1 MLNLERLRILY
12 LIGSCGSVGAAAD
25 VLHVTTSSVS
35 QQVAKLERETGTELL
50 LRHGRGV
57 RLTDAAALLVEYTE
71 RILAMM
77 SEAEAQLQGRVGKVV
92 GTLKVGSFP
101 TAARGLLPP
110 ALGILQERHPDL
122 LVQVHEM
129 DFRSPVAE
137 VVRGELDLGLAQDWE
152 NAPMALPQGVRRV
165 KLMEDIAQV
174 ALPTEHPLAAPGRDS
189 ISMEDV
195 LGERWISRTVGSTC
209 HDWLIHTMQTHGA
222 EARIGHIVMEYPTQL
237 AMVAAG
243 MGLAMVPRLG
253 QDPVPAGVRVLAL
266 HPRLRRSIY
275 AVWRVDNDSR
285 PAVRHAIGA
294 LLAAART
301 A

>member
-1 MLNLERLRILY
+1 MRSDRLRSADENISRAFDWKQHLVEAFADSFRRHGAEGGHVNLDVELDPTILV
-12 LIGSCGSVGAAAD
+12 GSC
-25 VLHVTTSSVS
+25 
-35 QQVAKLERETGTELL
+35 R
-50 LRHGRGV
+50 R
-57 RLTDAAALLVEYTE
+57 YTAQDSWNGM
-71 RILAMM
+71 R
-77 SEAEAQLQGRVGKVV
+77 SE
-92 GTLKVGSFP
+92 SDH
-101 TAARGLLPP
+101 
-110 ALGILQERHPDL
+110 ILQERHPDL

-152 NAPMALPQGVRRV
+152 NAPMTLPQGVRRV

-174 ALPTEHPLAAPGRDS
+174 ALPTGHPLATPGRDS
-189 ISMEDV
+189 ISMKDV

-209 HDWLIHTMQTHGA
+209 HDRLIHTMQTHGA

-275 AVWRVDNDSR
+275 AVWRADNDSR

-294 LLAAART
+294 LSAAAR
-301 A
+301 AA

>member
-12 LIGSCGSVGAAAD
+12 MIAKCGSVGAAAD

-57 RLTDAAALLVEYTE
+57 RLTDPASLLVEYAE

-77 SEAEAQLQGRVGKVV
+77 SEAEAQLQGRVGKVA
-92 GTLKVGSFP
+92 GTLKIGSFP
-101 TAARGLLPP
+101 TAARGLLPA
-110 ALGILQERHPDL
+110 ALGFLQERHPDL
-122 LVQVHEM
+122 LVQVREM
-129 DFRSPVAE
+129 DFRSPVTE

-152 NAPMALPQGVRRV
+152 NMPMDLPQGVRRV
-165 KLMEDIAQV
+165 KLMEDVAQV
-174 ALPTEHPLAAPGRDS
+174 ALPAGHPLAASGRDS
-189 ISMEDV
+189 VFIDDV

-209 HDWLIHTMQTHGA
+209 HDWLIHTMQARGV
-222 EARIGHIVMEYPTQL
+222 EARIGHTVMEYPTQL

-253 QDPVPAGVRVLAL
+253 QDPVPAGVRVLAF
-266 HPRLRRSIY
+266 HPPLRRSIY

-285 PAVRHAIGA
+285 PAVRHAVGA
-294 LLAAART
+294 LRSAAHA